1 MKQKRPVTGLLIALV
16 VASVCLVI
24 YWGTQTARADELAS
38 LMMGAFFY
46 ASAALVA
53 VILYYGYRVK
63 QADRM
68 AAMGQQS
75 AVELSAAL
83 LERYESVYL
92 VREDGSFT
100 EYGADAGGRLQVLG
114 RGEDFPAEVP
124 EERRAEEKR
133 LVLTR
138 TEP

>member
-16 VASVCLVI
+16 AASVCLVI
-24 YWGTQTARADELAS
+24 YWGTQTPRADELAS

-75 AVELSAAL
+75 AAELSEGL

-92 VREDGSFT
+92 VREDGSYT
-100 EYGADAGGRLQVLG
+100 EYGRDAEGRPQVLS
-114 RGEDFPAEVP
+114 RGEDFLAEVP
-124 EERRAEEKR
+124 EERRADEKR
-133 LVLTR
+133 LTVK
-138 TEP
+138 